1 MRKNQMV
8 FIGQRGWSLGAEKY
22 DPEKWNGRYFYA
34 ICLEDLIAYKRK
46 LNQYEYPEIS
56 FYVITRGGH
65 LQTSERN
72 SIKKLTKFSNKQLR
86 EFFN

>member
-8 FIGQRGWSLGAEKY
+8 FIGQRGCTPKAEKY
-22 DPEKWNGRYFYA
+22 DPEKWNGSYFYA

-56 FYVITRGGH
+56 FYVVKEGGR
-65 LQTSERN
+65 LQMSEIYN
-72 SIKKLTKFSNKQLR
+72 IKNLLEFTNKQLR

>member
-1 MRKNQMV
+1 MRKNQKV
-8 FIGQRGWSLGAEKY
+8 FIAQRGCSLAAEKY
-22 DPEKWNGRYFYA
+22 DPEKWNGNYFYV

-46 LNQYEYPEIS
+46 LNRDEYPDLY
-56 FYVITRGGH
+56 FYTITKGGR

-72 SIKKLTKFSNKQLR
+72 NIRELVKFSNKQLR